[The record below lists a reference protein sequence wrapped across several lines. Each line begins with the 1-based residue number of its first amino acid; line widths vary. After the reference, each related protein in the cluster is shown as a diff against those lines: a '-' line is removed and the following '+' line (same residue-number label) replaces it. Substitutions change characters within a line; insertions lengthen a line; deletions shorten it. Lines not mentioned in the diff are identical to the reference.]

1 MKTDN
6 SVNSDLPLQEE
17 GLGTR
22 EAFVR
27 RLPRLLPSLR
37 VTALRTRGR
46 AGARSPE
53 LILQVVTPSGRR
65 RQLYV
70 GLRSAAVPS
79 RIREAA
85 RQLKAAGQLTSRP
98 ARRGRGSRTR
108 PLMGY
113 PVLAAT
119 FLSPRAREICREEN
133 VGYLDLAGNCWLQF
147 DDLYVEKVVEKNP
160 FPHRG
165 RPPSVFSP
173 VSSRIVRAVLEE
185 PQRTWQVGELARAA
199 RVSLGQTSNVTRRL
213 IAEEYASRAD
223 RGAPRA
229 EPVAPTITPRVP
241 APARAGV
248 GPGGRHPAHL
258 PAAVNPTGPPWFRSA
273 SPNETE
279 RTGARWRGR
288 LRLTQ
293 PARLLDA
300 WRERY
305 VPARTSMAYYS
316 FARPPEQLIAQVAE
330 AAARERLRYA
340 LTSFAASSLLA
351 PFVRGIGTVQ
361 WYVHARD
368 DVERWVKAL
377 DLRPVESGPNVI
389 LLIAE
394 DPAIFYRTQV
404 VQGATLVGTIQ
415 LYLDLLQEP
424 SRGVEQAQ
432 FLRRERIGF

>member
-1 MKTDN
+1 MKIDHL
-6 SVNSDLPLQEE
+6 VNE
-17 GLGTR
+17 T
-22 EAFVR
+22 FIK
-27 RLPRLLPSLR
+27 RLPHLLPSLKVTR
-37 VTALRTRGR
+37 VRTGVW

-53 LILQVVTPSGRR
+53 LILQVVTPSGHRR
-65 RQLYV
+65 RLYV

-85 RQLKAAGQLTSRP
+85 RQLKAAHQLASHP
-98 ARRGRGSRTR
+98 ARRRGRNLAR

-119 FLSPRAREICREEN
+119 FLSPRAREICREEE
-133 VGYLDLAGNCWLQF
+133 VGYLDLAGNCWLKF

-165 RPPSVFSP
+165 RPPSLFSP

-185 PQRTWQVGELARAA
+185 PQRTWQVSEMARAA

-213 IAEEYASRAD
+213 IAEEY
-223 RGAPRA
+223 
-229 EPVAPTITPRVP
+229 
-241 APARAGV
+241 
-248 GPGGRHPAHL
+248 
-258 PAAVNPTGPPWFRSA
+258 VN
-273 SPNETE
+273 
-279 RTGARWRGR
+279 RTDHR
-288 LRLTQ
+288 LRLAQ

-300 WRERY
+300 WKERD
-305 VPARTSMAYYS
+305 VPARTALAYYS
-316 FARPPEQLIAQVAE
+316 FARAPERLIAQVVE
-330 AAARERLRYA
+330 ASARERLRYA

-361 WYVHARD
+361 WYVPTRD
-368 DVERWVKAL
+368 EVERWVKAL
-377 DLRPVESGPNVI
+377 DLRPVESGPNAV

-394 DPAIFYRTQV
+394 DPGIFYRTQV

-424 SRGVEQAQ
+424 ARGAEQAE
-432 FLRRERIGF
+432 FLRRERLRF

>member
-1 MKTDN
+1 MKADN
-6 SVNSDLPLQEE
+6 SVNSDPPLQEE

-22 EAFVR
+22 EALVR

-46 AGARSPE
+46 AGARNPE

-65 RQLYV
+65 QKLYV

-98 ARRGRGSRTR
+98 ARRRRRDRAR

-133 VGYLDLAGNCWLQF
+133 VGYLDLAGNCWLKF

-165 RPPSVFSP
+165 RPPSLFSP

-229 EPVAPTITPRVP
+229 EPVAPLP
-241 APARAGV
+241 APVGRNPERAH
-248 GPGGRHPAHL
+248 GRPV
-258 PAAVNPTGPPWFRSA
+258 PSRVEGRPWRESK
-273 SPNETE
+273 
-279 RTGARWRGR
+279 GR
-288 LRLTQ
+288 VRLTQ

-300 WRERY
+300 WKERY

-316 FARPPEQLIAQVAE
+316 FARPPEQLIVQVAE

-389 LLIAE
+389 LLVTE

-404 VQGATLVGTIQ
+404 VQGTTLVGTIQ